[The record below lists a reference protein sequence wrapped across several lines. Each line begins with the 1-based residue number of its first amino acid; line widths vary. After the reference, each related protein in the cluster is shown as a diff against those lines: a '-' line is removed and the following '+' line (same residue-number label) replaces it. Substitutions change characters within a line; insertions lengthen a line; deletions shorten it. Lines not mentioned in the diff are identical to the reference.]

1 MIQRYPTTPDGS
13 CSGRADDARYHVARV
28 EDCVVVTADGQI
40 DATSLPALL
49 DAIDVAA
56 ASAPR
61 IVIDLTRVTFLD
73 PAGLDALNGALAW
86 ARDSDESVSVVGP
99 AGVVHTALQG
109 AAPDGIFSVHD
120 HVDDA
125 EVALTRPAACMP

>member
-1 MIQRYPTTPDGS
+1 MIQPYPTTPDGS
-13 CSGRADDARYHVARV
+13 CTGRADNAYYHVARV
-28 EDCVVVTADGQI
+28 EDCVVVTAFGQI

-56 ASAPR
+56 TSADR

-73 PAGLDALNGALAW
+73 TAGLDALSGALAW
-86 ARDSDESVSVVGP
+86 ARDSDESVSLVGP

-109 AAPDGIFSVHD
+109 AAPDGIFSEHD

-125 EVALTRPAACMP
+125 EVALTRPPACLP